1 MASLSGMVTGAN
13 TALGNALDKLKELK
27 DNILGGFL
35 SIPLVKTALVVAANI
50 IIAVNILKII
60 KKLPAK
66 ISSLQTELLTIAG
79 LAIGT
84 AAYNKAF
91 EKLNNSKMGQELI
104 KQGKNLKEFA
114 DTTRDIVYT
123 TSVMS
128 DRARN
133 IAGNIPNYFVNEVTG
148 KVEEAAQNVLTPD
161 DAPEKEELSELPLN
175 TKMMALREKNKS
187 KYSHGPDSKGNPWDK
202 EVSIRPKR
210 NVVEDTKTL
219 V

>member
-1 MASLSGMVTGAN
+1 MVTGAN
-13 TALGNALDKLKELK
+13 TALGTALNKLKELK
-27 DNILGGFL
+27 DNILGGVL
-35 SIPLVKTALVVAANI
+35 SIPIVQTALVTAAHI
-50 IIAVNILKII
+50 IIVVNILKII

-66 ISSLQTELLTIAG
+66 ISSLQSELLTIAG

-128 DRARN
+128 DRAKKIAANLPN
-133 IAGNIPNYFVNEVTG
+133 IVVDEVTG
-148 KVEEAAQNVLTPD
+148 KVSEVAQNVLTPT
-161 DAPEKEELSELPLN
+161 DAPELEELSELPLN
-175 TKMMALREKNKS
+175 TKMMEQREKNKS
-187 KYSHGPDSKGNPWDK
+187 KYIVGPDSRGPDY
-202 EVSIRPKR
+202 EVPDLQLERD
-210 NVVEDTKTL
+210 VVEITKSQL
-219 V
+219 

>member
-13 TALGNALDKLKELK
+13 TALGTALNKLKELK
-27 DNILGGFL
+27 DNILGGVL
-35 SIPLVKTALVVAANI
+35 SIPIVQTALVTAAHI
-50 IIAVNILKII
+50 IIVVNILKII

-66 ISSLQTELLTIAG
+66 ISSLQSELLTIAG

-128 DRARN
+128 DRAKKIAANLPN
-133 IAGNIPNYFVNEVTG
+133 IVVDEVTG
-148 KVEEAAQNVLTPD
+148 KVSEVAQNVLTPT
-161 DAPEKEELSELPLN
+161 DAPELEELSELPLN
-175 TKMMALREKNKS
+175 TKMMKQREKNKS
-187 KYSHGPDSKGNPWDK
+187 KYIVGPGSGGPGYDVPDLQL
-202 EVSIRPKR
+202 ERD
-210 NVVEDTKTL
+210 VVEITKSQIG
-219 V
+219 